1 MGGLGCKFGVVSY
14 AKLENFGSR
23 ILGTSRCQRTKFWN
37 LNLEI
42 NTTPDLGT
50 LNFAMGFRLIA
61 NFDSSICMNCQT
73 EIDGQIL
80 TWEDE
85 KVLPR

>member
-1 MGGLGCKFGVVSY
+1 LIDLNLKLSDMQNSKFWKY
-14 AKLENFGSR
+14 R
-23 ILGTSRCQRTKFWN
+23 TSRPQRTKFWN

-50 LNFAMGFRLIA
+50 LNFAIGFSLIA
-61 NFDSSICMNCQT
+61 SFDSSIGMNCQT
-73 EIDGQIL
+73 EIDGQIVI
-80 TWEDE
+80 WEDE